1 MAGAP
6 SPLSMFPVAG
16 AKFFVSSLPFAEQS
30 ADVTI
35 ASFSGV
41 TWIEVLKWTQM
52 GSYGDTS
59 QLITADLIGETRT
72 KKLKGTKN
80 AGSMANVFAAT
91 PSDAGQAKL
100 VAAAADDD
108 NYAFKIELTDKG
120 TGVGAT
126 NSLREFYG
134 LVMSASEAGGGANTV
149 QTLNVTVE
157 INSNIA
163 VQAATNGT

>member
-1 MAGAP
+1 MAG
-6 SPLSMFPVAG
+6 SPNPASLFPVAG
-16 AKFFVSSLPFAEQS
+16 ARFYVSTLLFPEQS

-35 ASFSGV
+35 ASFASV

-52 GSYGDTS
+52 GTYGDTS
-59 QLITADLIGETRT
+59 QLITADLIGEGRT

-80 AGSMANVFAAT
+80 AGAMANVFALDNL
-91 PSDAGQAKL
+91 DAGQQKL
-100 VAAAADDD
+100 VAASKVLD

-126 NSLREFYG
+126 NGLREFYG

-149 QTLNVTVE
+149 QTLNCTIE

-163 VQAATNGT
+163 VQAATLGT